1 MSTPAPAGGPVF
13 VALSG
18 GVDSS
23 VAALLLREQ
32 GYAVEALHMTN
43 WRDDDGYCSAA
54 DDLADARAVAGLLG
68 MPLHH
73 VDFTDEYRQRVF
85 AAFVSDYERGL
96 TPNPDVLCNR
106 EIKFGVLLAHARRLG
121 AAALATGHY
130 ARVSRTAGV
139 ARLHLAADSDK
150 DQTYFLHAV
159 TQQALA
165 QAVFPLGDLTKSDVR
180 TIAAR
185 HGLPTRAKKDSTGIC
200 FIGERPFRDF
210 LGRYIAA
217 RPGPIETADGEVVG
231 RHDGVAYYTVG
242 QRKGL
247 RIGGVAGAAEAP
259 WYVARRD
266 IERNALIVVQGE
278 SHPWLW
284 SGALSA
290 ADPHWIDGS
299 GPPLG
304 HGVGHRL
311 RARIRHRHRLA
322 PCRVRAAS
330 GGALEVEFDEAQW
343 AVAAGQYV
351 VFYADDVCLG
361 GATITG
367 AYSRNALGPA
377 RLAG

>member
-1 MSTPAPAGGPVF
+1 MTTPPATDGPVF

-23 VAALLLREQ
+23 VAALLLHEQ

-54 DDLADARAVAGLLG
+54 DDLADARAVAELLG
-68 MPLHH
+68 LPLHH
-73 VDFTDEYRQRVF
+73 VDFTDEYRERVF
-85 AAFVSDYERGL
+85 AAFLRDYERGL

-130 ARVSRTAGV
+130 ARVTHIPEPSRL
-139 ARLHLAADSDK
+139 RLAADGDK

-159 TQQALA
+159 TQQALGA
-165 QAVFPLGDLTKSDVR
+165 AMFPLGCLTKREVR
-180 TIAAR
+180 AIAGR
-185 HGLPTRAKKDSTGIC
+185 RGLPTRAKKDSTGIC
-200 FIGERPFRDF
+200 FIGERPFREF

-217 RPGPIETADGEVVG
+217 LPGPIETADGEVIG

-266 IERNALIVVQGE
+266 IGRNALIVVQGE

-284 SGALSA
+284 SGGLSA
-290 ADPHWIDGS
+290 AGPHWIDGG

-304 HGVGHRL
+304 PGVEHRL

-322 PCRVRAAS
+322 PCRLGATAD
-330 GGALEVEFDEAQW
+330 GALAVEFDEAQW
-343 AVAAGQYV
+343 AVAAGQYI
-351 VFYADDVCLG
+351 VFYDDDVCLG

-367 AYSRNALGPA
+367 AYSRNARDTR
-377 RLAG
+377 RLAV